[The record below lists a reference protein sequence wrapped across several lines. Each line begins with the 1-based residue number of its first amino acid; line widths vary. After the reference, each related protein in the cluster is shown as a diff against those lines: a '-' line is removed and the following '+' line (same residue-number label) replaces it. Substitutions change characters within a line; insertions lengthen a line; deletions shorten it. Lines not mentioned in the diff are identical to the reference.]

1 MGEYL
6 KRLKELRLAKG
17 ISQKE
22 IAEYLG
28 ITTAAYSLYERGNR
42 EPNLTVLKK
51 IAEYY
56 KVSMDDL
63 LEMSDEPQTVAAH
76 LDGDDFTEDEK
87 KEIQQFV
94 EFVKSKRS
102 NNLVIDGST
111 MVNICND
118 IAGINQ
124 TDVPS
129 TIKNAKQEMSKKSKK

>member
-42 EPNLTVLKK
+42 EPNLTILKK

-118 IAGINQ
+118 IAGINR
-124 TDVPS
+124 TDVPG
-129 TIKNAKQEMSKKSKK
+129 TIKNAKQEISKKSKK

>member
-1 MGEYL
+1 
-6 KRLKELRLAKG
+6 
-17 ISQKE
+17 
-22 IAEYLG
+22 
-28 ITTAAYSLYERGNR
+28 
-42 EPNLTVLKK
+42 
-51 IAEYY
+51 
-56 KVSMDDL
+56 MDDL

-118 IAGINQ
+118 IAGINR
-124 TDVPS
+124 TDVPG
-129 TIKNAKQEMSKKSKK
+129 TIKNAKQEISKKSKK

>member
-42 EPNLTVLKK
+42 EPNLTILKK

-118 IAGINQ
+118 IAGINHI
-124 TDVPS
+124 DVPS
-129 TIKNAKQEMSKKSKK
+129 TIKNAKQEMSKKSQK

>member
-42 EPNLTVLKK
+42 EPNLTILKK

-118 IAGINQ
+118 IAGINH
-124 TDVPS
+124 TDVTS
-129 TIKNAKQEMSKKSKK
+129 TIKNAKQEMSKKSQK